1 MISTRS
7 IGAAFIAAIA
17 LLAGNSASAPAAD
30 KVTLT
35 ALVASS
41 AKPPYDELVAIFQ
54 KKHPNVTIE
63 TQYLGGGVIAKNVDE
78 GAAADIVLVG
88 STQVLKV
95 KNVVEGTTDIYR
107 TKDII
112 ITPKSNPKRIR
123 GLNELANPGV
133 RLSVGSPSSA
143 VGTISS
149 QIIQKAS
156 EEFGGQG
163 YLDRIRDNVIKPA
176 PDKGQ
181 DVVDAVEKG
190 TADAAIV
197 FITDGDPSK
206 FHIIEIPDKHNV
218 ISIYQGTVAKAAKNA
233 ALGHEFIA
241 LMASP
246 EGQAIFKKHKYLP
259 PK

>member
-17 LLAGNSASAPAAD
+17 LLAGNAQPAPAAT
-30 KVTLT
+30 TLN

-41 AKPPYDELVAIFQ
+41 SKPPYEELVAIFE
-54 KKHPNVTIE
+54 KRHPGVTIS
-63 TQYLGGGVIAKNVDE
+63 TQYLGGGVIATKVDGGE
-78 GAAADIVLVG
+78 AADIVLVG

-112 ITPKSNPKRIR
+112 ITAKNNPKKIR
-123 GLNELANPGV
+123 GLNELANAGV

-143 VGTISS
+143 VGSISS

-156 EEFGGQG
+156 EEFGGQSF
-163 YLDRIRDNVIKPA
+163 LDRIRGNVIMPA

-190 TADAAIV
+190 SADAAIV
-197 FITDGDPSK
+197 FVTDGDTSK
-206 FHIIEIPDKHNV
+206 FNIIEIPEKHNV
-218 ISIYQGTVAKAAKNA
+218 ISIYQGTVAKAAKNG
-233 ALGHEFIA
+233 ALGKEFIA
-241 LMASP
+241 FMVSP
-246 EGQAIFKKHKYLP
+246 EGQAIFRKHKYLP